1 MAKKVIEYVNQD
13 STKGDKL
20 NTRWWSEPE
29 ETVFSHLFRTVT
41 ILESRQS
48 YRTMENIKHARLYS
62 DLEVLGVYAGLYS
75 PSLKDATL
83 PNRLSLNVVKSCV
96 DTITSKIC
104 KSKPRPMFLTEGG
117 DWPLRKKA
125 QDLTKFIDGQFDAM
139 KHYEV
144 KQDTSK
150 DSYIFGTGA
159 AKFYIDQD
167 AMRIVSER
175 VVIEEILVDDAEA
188 IYGKPRTLYQ
198 RRLVNKQVLIEQF
211 PEFASEIE
219 GASNSLTSEFGFSD
233 NAKDLVKVVE
243 AWHLKSGANAKDGV
257 HAMVIENCT
266 LLKEPYKYD
275 WFPFTFE
282 RWNKSLVGFFG
293 VGIARELT
301 GIQIEINK
309 ILRSI
314 QQSMHLFAV
323 PRVYID
329 NASQI
334 NLSAINNDIGAIIK
348 HSDSKPPTFYTPQAM
363 SPDVYNHLWNL
374 VQKAYEFVGVSQL
387 SAQSAKPAGLDSGR
401 ALREFTDIE
410 SERFQIVGQRREDS
424 FLQDAKIVVALAKEL
439 SELEPK
445 FKVKVS
451 NNGSMKTIKFKDVDM
466 DEDKYILRC
475 FPASI
480 LPTQP
485 AAKMQTIVEYTQA
498 GFFDKET
505 AQDLMDFP
513 DIQAATNMQI
523 APRRVV
529 LKTLDKMV
537 EDGIYVSPEP
547 YMNIQ
552 LALQLSQ
559 YYYMN
564 AKLEGVPEE
573 KLELIRRYMDNCTT
587 ILTAAQAPP
596 PVAMPPSQMMPPEE
610 GALPAAPEA
619 PPTNPMLPIA

>member
-1 MAKKVIEYVNQD
+1 
-13 STKGDKL
+13 
-20 NTRWWSEPE
+20 
-29 ETVFSHLFRTVT
+29 
-41 ILESRQS
+41 
-48 YRTMENIKHARLYS
+48 
-62 DLEVLGVYAGLYS
+62 
-75 PSLKDATL
+75 
-83 PNRLSLNVVKSCV
+83 
-96 DTITSKIC
+96 
-104 KSKPRPMFLTEGG
+104 
-117 DWPLRKKA
+117 
-125 QDLTKFIDGQFDAM
+125 
-139 KHYEV
+139 
-144 KQDTSK
+144 
-150 DSYIFGTGA
+150 
-159 AKFYIDQD
+159 
-167 AMRIVSER
+167 
-175 VVIEEILVDDAEA
+175 
-188 IYGKPRTLYQ
+188 
-198 RRLVNKQVLIEQF
+198 
-211 PEFASEIE
+211 
-219 GASNSLTSEFGFSD
+219 
-233 NAKDLVKVVE
+233 
-243 AWHLKSGANAKDGV
+243 
-257 HAMVIENCT
+257 
-266 LLKEPYKYD
+266 
-275 WFPFTFE
+275 
-282 RWNKSLVGFFG
+282 
-293 VGIARELT
+293 
-301 GIQIEINK
+301 
-309 ILRSI
+309 
-314 QQSMHLFAV
+314 MHLFAV